1 MDARSGE
8 QKMFII
14 LQTVGGMEIEHLW
27 TLSTVQ
33 CHDKRLRE
41 QYIKGPSVEGKVK
54 NSHELTMQLMA
65 NFDSRNP

>member
-1 MDARSGE
+1 MDARSSE
-8 QKMFII
+8 QEMFTI

-41 QYIKGPSVEGKVK
+41 QYIKSPPVEGKFK
-54 NSHELTMQLMA
+54 ISHELTMELMA